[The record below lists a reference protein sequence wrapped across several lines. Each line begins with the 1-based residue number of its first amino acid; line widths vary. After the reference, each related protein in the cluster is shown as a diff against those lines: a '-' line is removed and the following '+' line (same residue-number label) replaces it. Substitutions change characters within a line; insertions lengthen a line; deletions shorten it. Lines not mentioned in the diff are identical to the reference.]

1 MPVGIGNTDMMD
13 VEKIMQHLPHRY
25 PFLLVDRVVDFE
37 AGEYLKAFKNV
48 TINEPFFQGHF
59 PGKPIMPG
67 VLIMEA
73 LAQTCGLYAFSSHSA
88 SEQDKKYLYLFAGI
102 DKARFRRSVL
112 PGDRLDLVVTPLSQK
127 RNMLKVSAEASV
139 DGKLVASA
147 EIMCAEQEMV
157 VD

>member
-1 MPVGIGNTDMMD
+1 MMD
-13 VEKIMQHLPHRY
+13 VEQIMKHLPHRY
-25 PFLLVDRVVDFE
+25 PFLLVDRVTEFS
-37 AGEYLKAFKNV
+37 AGEHLKAFKNV

-73 LAQTCGLYAFSSHSA
+73 LAQACGLYAFSSHPA
-88 SEQDKKYLYLFAGI
+88 SEQDKQYLYLFAGI
-102 DKARFRRSVL
+102 DKARFRKSVL
-112 PGDRLDLVVTPLSQK
+112 PGDRLDLTVKPVSQR
-127 RNMLKVSAEASV
+127 RNMLKVAAEAHV

-147 EIMCAEQEMV
+147 EIMCAEQEMP

>member
-1 MPVGIGNTDMMD
+1 MD
-13 VEKIMQHLPHRY
+13 IEKIMQHLPHRY
-25 PFLLVDRVVDFE
+25 PFLLVDRVVEFE
-37 AGEYLKAFKNV
+37 PGQHLKAFKNV

-67 VLIMEA
+67 VLIMES
-73 LAQTCGLYAFSSHSA
+73 LAQTCGLYAFSSHPA

-102 DKARFRRSVL
+102 DKARFRKAVS
-112 PGDRLDLVVTPLSQK
+112 PGDRLDLSVKPLSQK
-127 RNMLKVSAEASV
+127 RNMLKVAAEAHV